1 MEFVFEEALIHQAK
15 KADEEDPDKVSHERM
30 TFMKKQRQS
39 EYRESDVSSLKSSI
53 MTCDFEKV
61 E

>member
-39 EYRESDVSSLKSSI
+39 EYRESDVS
-53 MTCDFEKV
+53 
-61 E
+61 